1 MIRPAVLLAS
11 VLVLAG
17 CGSSSKTSGGSRCED
32 VPIGLNN
39 EVASSLASGYTV
51 DNFRAVKSGD
61 HSNVWF
67 ISARAG
73 DPSGGV
79 LYPTWATNKL
89 SDKGTVYAVDRK
101 SLQVAPNKAKLPGIT
116 EKDDGAA
123 AARDCA
129 RNASAKGS

>member
-1 MIRPAVLLAS
+1 VIRSAALLAV
-11 VLVLAG
+11 VLVLAA
-17 CGSSSKTSGGSRCED
+17 CGSGSKTSGGSRCED

-51 DNFRAVKSGD
+51 DNFRAVKSHD
-61 HSNVWF
+61 HTNVWF
-67 ISARAG
+67 ISAHAG

-89 SDKGTVYAVDRK
+89 SDKGTVYAVDAK
-101 SLQVAPNKAKLPGIT
+101 SLQVAPNKAKLSGVSNT
-116 EKDDGAA
+116 DDGAA

-129 RNASAKGS
+129 RNASGKGS